1 MSDYEHEPINEAIE
15 WAILRTVS
23 TEVEARLMAG
33 RLQSEGIPA
42 FVLSQVDSTR
52 NFTVGSLA
60 VAKVFVP
67 ATMFDLA
74 DTVLRTPPP
83 PFEDFPI
90 DDTE

>member
-1 MSDYEHEPINEAIE
+1 MSEYEHEAINEEIQWE
-15 WAILRTVS
+15 ILRTVS

-33 RLQSEGIPA
+33 RLRSEGIPA

-74 DTVLRTPPP
+74 DTLLHMPPP
-83 PFEDFPI
+83 PYEDLPFEG
-90 DDTE
+90 EE